1 MPDWP
6 GHRVAACTVTAEL
19 YFDHA
24 ASAPRRDEVAEAM
37 EPWQHGVVGNPSGSH
52 RAARRARRAIEDAR
66 DEVASFVGADP
77 GGVIFTAGGTESCH
91 LAVVGV
97 ASHHRR
103 HHESTTIV
111 VSRIEHHAILDAAEM
126 MARDFATVRVRYVEV
141 DGDGVVDLDSLRD
154 ALEPDTAVVSVMAAN
169 NETGVRQPLDGV
181 SSVTNAHIPGG
192 TVLHTDA
199 VAAAPWLHL
208 PMVTAT
214 MDMIS
219 ICAHKIGGP
228 VNSGALILRNS
239 VDVDAVMPGGGQ
251 ERGRR
256 GGTVDVAA
264 AVGLA
269 AAVRATARELTEVND
284 RVVDYQNKLISA
296 LCFLPGAAVTAL
308 GANRVPGTV
317 HVTFEGLA
325 SDELLFLLDQ
335 EGVCASAA
343 ASCSSG
349 AAESSHVL
357 AAMGV
362 SPERA
367 RGSLRI
373 SMGGETTEAEVDALI
388 GILSTVVYRLR
399 AEA

>member
-1 MPDWP
+1 M
-6 GHRVAACTVTAEL
+6 TAQY

-37 EPWQHGVVGNPSGSH
+37 APWQHGVVGNPSGSH
-52 RAARRARRAIEDAR
+52 RAARDARRAIEEAR
-66 DEVASFVGADP
+66 DEVAAFVGARP
-77 GGVIFTAGGTESCH
+77 GGVIFTGGGTESCD
-91 LAVVGV
+91 LAIVGV
-97 ASHHRR
+97 TNHHRR
-103 HHESTTIV
+103 THERSEIV
-111 VSRIEHHAILDAAEM
+111 LSPIEHHAILDAAQK
-126 MARDFATVRVRYVEV
+126 MARDFDTVHVRYVDV
-141 DGDGVVDLDSLRD
+141 DGDGVVDLESLERLVD
-154 ALEPDTAVVSVMAAN
+154 VHTAIVSVMAVN

-181 SSVTNAHIPGG
+181 NAVAKTAVAGG
-192 TVLHTDA
+192 VATHSDA

-208 PMVTAT
+208 PVVTAT

-228 VNSGALILRNS
+228 VNSGALILRN
-239 VDVDAVMPGGGQ
+239 DVPLDAVTPGGGQ

-264 AVGLA
+264 VVGLA
-269 AAVRATARELTEVND
+269 EAVRLTKRELTEVTD
-284 RVVDYQNKLISA
+284 RTYDFQEKLVAA
-296 LCFLPGAAVTAL
+296 LSFLPGCQVTAL
-308 GANRVPGTV
+308 AALRVPGTV

-349 AAESSHVL
+349 AADPSHVL

-362 SPERA
+362 ERERA
-367 RGSLRI
+367 RGSLRL
-373 SMGGETTEAEVDALI
+373 SMGPETTADEVDALI
-388 GILSTVVYRLR
+388 RILSGVVYRLR
-399 AEA
+399 DEA